1 MSKFKVGDK
10 VIMRNDLK
18 TNKKYGNVTFLD
30 RMNEVKGKPTTVVI
44 VDNDGTIRV
53 RDGLGFWYDESMFE
67 FAKEQ
72 KIVITTDGK
81 TTTAVLYNGKQR
93 IKEAKS
99 VCAPEDEF
107 DFNYGASLALDRL
120 TGFVRGS
127 VDNTLEVKP
136 KYFTGK
142 VRCVK
147 VVPGQKSWLT
157 EGKVYKFI
165 NGYSIDDVGDRLP
178 ACTQIHSVKELNS
191 VIYSDFEEVN
201 APRSQIEKFLAGDI
215 IIEVSDGKAT
225 AFLTALEQIDPSLR
239 WRSGDKPTK
248 WGASNRYFS
257 IKNGRL
263 GYHGNPKVYSPDMPI
278 EKWNGDD
285 LAVCKEL
292 KAISSFIK
300 LMKEICDD

>member
-10 VIMRNDLK
+10 VVMRNDLK

-44 VDNDGTIRV
+44 VDNDGTIKV
-53 RDGLGFWYDESMFE
+53 RDGLDFWYDESMFE

-99 VCAPEDEF
+99 VCAPGDEF
-107 DFNYGASLALDRL
+107 NFNYGASLALSRL
-120 TGFVRGS
+120 NGS
-127 VDNTLEVKP
+127 VAEAKKP

-147 VVPGQKSWLT
+147 VVPSQKSWLT
-157 EGKVYKFI
+157 EGKVYEFI

-178 ACTQIHSVKELNS
+178 AYTQIHSVKELNN

-201 APRSQIEKFLAGDI
+201 ATRSQIEKFLAGDI
-215 IIEVSDGKAT
+215 IIEVSDGKAM

-239 WRSGDKPTK
+239 WCSGDKPTK

-263 GYHGNPKVYSPDMPI
+263 GYHSNPKVYSPDMPI
-278 EKWNGDD
+278 EKWNSDD